1 MKKIA
6 YILALILEI
15 AALTGAGII
24 HYFAERKLGM
34 VRYLN
39 YKNMTWERD
48 YPVGTLKT
56 VSLLIAAV
64 LTVLIFLLFLKKR
77 KEVSRLTMVMNIC
90 MIALTALCGGY
101 TLINSTDTMA
111 DYYFIS
117 ILFLLAAV
125 IQIVKTGIAVL
136 MAKRGEEGK

>member
-56 VSLLIAAV
+56 VSLLITAV
-64 LTVLIFLLFLKKR
+64 LTVLIFLLFLKK
-77 KEVSRLTMVMNIC
+77 
-90 MIALTALCGGY
+90 TAL
-101 TLINSTDTMA
+101 LPRQ
-111 DYYFIS
+111 
-117 ILFLLAAV
+117 ILQAYGSPQQEKNTTAFPTAAV
-125 IQIVKTGIAVL
+125 
-136 MAKRGEEGK
+136 

>member
-77 KEVSRLTMVMNIC
+77 K
-90 MIALTALCGGY
+90 
-101 TLINSTDTMA
+101 
-111 DYYFIS
+111 
-117 ILFLLAAV
+117 
-125 IQIVKTGIAVL
+125 
-136 MAKRGEEGK
+136 

>member
-1 MKKIA
+1 
-6 YILALILEI
+6 
-15 AALTGAGII
+15 
-24 HYFAERKLGM
+24 AERKLGM

-90 MIALTALCGGY
+90 MIALTALYGGY